1 MNLIDN
7 VPEYSVSEFNDIFNE
22 TVRSAFGL
30 IKIRGEISNLKKHY
44 SGHIYFNL
52 KDEDSIINSVCW
64 KSNTQRINF
73 NLEEGL
79 EVIATGKITTYAKSI
94 SVYQLN
100 IEKIVIAGEGAL
112 LKLIEDIKK
121 RLQKKGFFEQ
131 NLKKQIPF
139 IPEKIGII
147 TSPTG
152 SVIKDIIN
160 RIEERFPKPIDLWA
174 APVQGKD
181 AAKKIIEGI
190 NFFNSKKCNNPPDVI
205 IIARGGGSI
214 EDLMPFNNEQLAET
228 VFHSHIP
235 TISAIG
241 HETDNTILD
250 YVCDLRAATP
260 TAAAEK
266 CVPVRNELLTTLSKV
281 VKNINV
287 ANKQNNF
294 NLQQR
299 LDKLSKLLH
308 EPSSV
313 ILFYQSKIK
322 NLSDKNELFI
332 KNIISQISHKI
343 YNLSSFIRFPLQK
356 IKNEKLILRKSWL
369 FIEKVISS
377 AIKEKNSNL
386 NSLYRIIKTSSI
398 NSNLKKGYTIIE
410 KNKKIISNSKKL
422 KGDDLI
428 KIRFYDSQLMAK
440 IKKI

>member
-1 MNLIDN
+1 
-7 VPEYSVSEFNDIFNE
+7 
-22 TVRSAFGL
+22 
-30 IKIRGEISNLKKHY
+30 
-44 SGHIYFNL
+44 
-52 KDEDSIINSVCW
+52 
-64 KSNTQRINF
+64 
-73 NLEEGL
+73 
-79 EVIATGKITTYAKSI
+79 
-94 SVYQLN
+94 
-100 IEKIVIAGEGAL
+100 
-112 LKLIEDIKK
+112 
-121 RLQKKGFFEQ
+121 
-131 NLKKQIPF
+131 
-139 IPEKIGII
+139 
-147 TSPTG
+147 
-152 SVIKDIIN
+152 
-160 RIEERFPKPIDLWA
+160 
-174 APVQGKD
+174 
-181 AAKKIIEGI
+181 
-190 NFFNSKKCNNPPDVI
+190 
-205 IIARGGGSI
+205 
-214 EDLMPFNNEQLAET
+214 MPFNNEQLAET